1 MGLVRDCLCV
11 SAITD
16 MFLDVWIMK
25 EYGNQESWT
34 KLYHVPDIQDQGL
47 EGYQTL
53 YIYEDDQVLFQ
64 FHETGGGKMKLVIYD
79 SKTGTLNIPEFQNN
93 YEQIDSDVYIES
105 LISP

>member
-1 MGLVRDCLCV
+1 V
-11 SAITD
+11 SPITD

-64 FHETGGGKMKLVIYD
+64 FHETGGGKMKLVVYD

-93 YEQIDSDVYIES
+93 YEVGC
-105 LISP
+105 